1 MVSPGIIATDRLSEL
16 AAYLGET
23 SGRSVDEELGAMGS
37 AVPTGRIGEPRELA
51 EAVAFLCSARAA
63 YITGIA
69 LRVDG
74 GKVSSLL

>member
-1 MVSPGIIATDRLSEL
+1 
-16 AAYLGET
+16 
-23 SGRSVDEELGAMGS
+23 MGS